1 VSARGWRSV
10 FSRSISAPA
19 VALSIA
25 CHAVVAYAVNQV
37 SWSAR
42 QAVRAAPTSVI
53 WLNEWRPFERNTESR
68 VREEP
73 IETGEVPVPPAE
85 AEPPAQAEQPEPPVS
100 VERDE
105 GAATASSADDN
116 RPRTYLAPGIDW
128 EAERQR
134 AVARVLEDLERQ
146 ARFSTDDSSEEA
158 PPNPREHLF
167 DNPSRGSRGGHGAA
181 LQPGRARSRF
191 LNRVAELCNALTGG
205 GIGIGFAGFG
215 LGSAC
220 TDAGPTADFFADLRP
235 DALNSLPECAE
246 PEDLP
251 ALAIERRDEI
261 PTIKCRLVLKDEDE
275 R

>member
-1 VSARGWRSV
+1 MVVYAA
-10 FSRSISAPA
+10 SRIP
-19 VALSIA
+19 
-25 CHAVVAYAVNQV
+25 
-37 SWSAR
+37 WSAR
-42 QAVRAAPTSVI
+42 EDVHTAPRSVV
-53 WLNEWRPFERNTESR
+53 WLSEWRPFERIP
-68 VREEP
+68 EP
-73 IETGEVPVPPAE
+73 SVPPEAEPPVPAVRPEREPLE
-85 AEPPAQAEQPEPPVS
+85 AEPPAQAEQTDPPALS
-100 VERDE
+100 VEDE
-105 GAATASSADDN
+105 GASTASPSDRRGA
-116 RPRTYLAPGIDW
+116 YLAPGIDW
-128 EAERQR
+128 EIERQR
-134 AVARVLEDLERQ
+134 AVARVLEELLRQ
-146 ARFSTDDSSEEA
+146 ETFSTGDSEEA

-167 DNPSRGSRGGHGAA
+167 DNPSRGSRSGRGSV

-205 GIGIGFAGFG
+205 GIGIGFAGFA

-220 TDAGPTADFFADLRP
+220 TEPGPTADFFADIRP